1 MKLNAG
7 VRRTEHRPRRRTVSA
22 GLALSVV
29 WLLAA
34 GAMQA
39 QAPVA
44 RPVTP
49 PSQAPVPA
57 PVPVAAPVRPQAQAP
72 APAVEAGMDYV
83 IGATDVLTIVIWDEK
98 ETTSDV
104 TVRPDGKIT
113 LPLINDFVA
122 AGLTPTQLR
131 LRITDLEKRFIRMP
145 VVTVIVKQINN
156 NRAFITGQVRTPGP
170 YVLSGPTT
178 VLQLLALAGGFA
190 EFADREHIPITRIEQ
205 GVQKAFTFNYD
216 RAIKRQDL
224 SQNIILKA
232 GDTVVVP

>member
-1 MKLNAG
+1 MKLNASA
-7 VRRTEHRPRRRTVSA
+7 RRTGHRSRRGA
-22 GLALSVV
+22 AAAALALSVV

-39 QAPVA
+39 QTPVA
-44 RPVTP
+44 RPVGP
-49 PSQAPVPA
+49 SSQAPVAVPA
-57 PVPVAAPVRPQAQAP
+57 PAAAPVQPQAQAP
-72 APAVEAGMDYV
+72 APAVEAGMDYA
-83 IGATDVLTIVIWDEK
+83 IGPTDVLTIVIWDEK
-98 ETTSDV
+98 ETTTDV

-122 AGLTPTQLR
+122 AGLTPTELR
-131 LRITDLEKRFIRMP
+131 LRITDLEKRFIKVP
-145 VVTVIVKQINN
+145 VVTVIVKQVNN

-190 EFADREHIPITRIEQ
+190 EFADREHILITRIEQ

>member
-1 MKLNAG
+1 MPPFLVWSG
-7 VRRTEHRPRRRTVSA
+7 TRDTGSPA

-190 EFADREHIPITRIEQ
+190 EFADREHILITRIEQ
-205 GVQKAFTFNYD
+205 GVQKSFTFNYD